1 MTRFYHK
8 YKLFYR
14 FNSVLY
20 HNSTIFFTAA
30 LFLLMVSITSCIE
43 KPTIIGSDLL
53 PGTDF
58 VNVKSTDTIG
68 VAAYTISTDSI
79 VTNSRDY
86 SYLGR
91 LYNPYF
97 GDTRTDFVS
106 QLRLT
111 KPWPGGGPFSIDS
124 VKLYFSISGAKGTLD
139 STTIHKLKIFEITE
153 ILNSTVRYYSNRDP
167 NAGGEIGTFSL
178 PAIPRD
184 TAQSIEIT
192 LPNTFGEHLMRDT
205 TKLSQD
211 LDGNPFKSFF
221 DGLYFTLEDSPD
233 PILIAISITPTS
245 ADFFIRVY
253 YHSNNTGSN
262 LSFDFIINP
271 NSVRYNRYSHDL
283 TTANPAY
290 RIKHINDGV
299 KDSMI
304 YLQAF
309 NGVFPQLKIPG
320 LNGIKKILVDS
331 VNNVCHGSINKA
343 RLTFSVFIDSLNF
356 LPSNVPPQIL
366 MKYTK
371 SDTIQYVV
379 PDYQVSASFFD
390 GTINKTKLT
399 YSFNLASFVQEYLK
413 GDKARIKISEPMVEM
428 YFPEGEYRN
437 VILKANDSHS
447 PVKFEFTY
455 TRF

>member
-1 MTRFYHK
+1 MLMPIMISMTRSYHK

-14 FNSVLY
+14 FNYVLY

-30 LFLLMVSITSCIE
+30 LFLLGVSITSCIE

-68 VAAYTISTDSI
+68 VAAYTRSTDSI

-91 LYNPYF
+91 LYDPYF

-111 KPWPGGGPFSIDS
+111 QKWPGGGPFSIDS

-139 STTIHKLKIFEITE
+139 STTIHKLKIFEIIE
-153 ILNSTVRYYSNRDP
+153 ILNPAVSYYSNRDP

-192 LPNTFGEHLMRDT
+192 LPNTFGEYLMRDT

-211 LDGNPFKSFF
+211 SDGNPFKSFF
-221 DGLYFTLEDSPD
+221 NGLYFTLEDSPD
-233 PILIAISITPTS
+233 PLLIAINITLTS

-253 YHSNNTGSN
+253 YHSYNTGSS
-262 LSFDFIINP
+262 LYYDFIINTT
-271 NSVRYNRYSHDL
+271 SVRYNRYSHDL
-283 TTANPAY
+283 TTADPAY

-320 LNGIKKILVDS
+320 LAYIKSMLPVS
-331 VNNVCHGSINKA
+331 VNKA
-343 RLTFSVFIDSLNF
+343 LLTFSVFLDSINF
-356 LPSNVPPQIL
+356 LPSNIPQQIL

-379 PDYQVSASFFD
+379 PDSQVSASFFD
-390 GTINKTKLT
+390 GTFNSTKKT

-413 GDKARIKISEPMVEM
+413 GKISDPVVEM
-428 YFPEGEYRN
+428 YFPEGEYKN
-437 VILKANDSHS
+437 VILKANNSHS